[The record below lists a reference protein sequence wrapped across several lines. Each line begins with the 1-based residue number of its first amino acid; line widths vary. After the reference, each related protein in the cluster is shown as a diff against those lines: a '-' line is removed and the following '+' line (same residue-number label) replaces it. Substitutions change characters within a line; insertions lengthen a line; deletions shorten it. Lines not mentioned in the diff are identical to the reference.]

1 MNPSFLL
8 FVAPALIL
16 MVWAQSRV
24 HSAFA
29 RGSRIPA
36 PLSGAQAARLLLDRS
51 GCPHVEIEM
60 THGHL
65 TDHYDPRAKVLRLSE
80 QVYHESSLSAVGIAA
95 HEAGHAIQDAQ
106 RYAPLAIRNG
116 AVPAAQ
122 YGPMVAMV
130 LFLMGAIFAQT
141 GPFGIMLLIAGL
153 VCFSGVVVFQLIN
166 LPVEFDASA
175 RAKQLLSVHGIV
187 DERGAAVVRD
197 VLNAAAWTYVAAT
210 LQSILQMAYFAFQ
223 IFGRGSG
230 NR

>member
-1 MNPSFLL
+1 
-8 FVAPALIL
+8 
-16 MVWAQSRV
+16 
-24 HSAFA
+24 
-29 RGSRIPA
+29 
-36 PLSGAQAARLLLDRS
+36 
-51 GCPHVEIEM
+51 M

-80 QVYHESSLSAVGIAA
+80 QVYRESSLSAVGIAA

-106 RYAPLAIRNG
+106 GYAPLAIRNG

-130 LFLMGAIFAQT
+130 LFLIGGMFAQT

-210 LQSILQMAYFAFQ
+210 LQSILQMAYYAFQ
-223 IFGRGSG
+223 IFGRGSE